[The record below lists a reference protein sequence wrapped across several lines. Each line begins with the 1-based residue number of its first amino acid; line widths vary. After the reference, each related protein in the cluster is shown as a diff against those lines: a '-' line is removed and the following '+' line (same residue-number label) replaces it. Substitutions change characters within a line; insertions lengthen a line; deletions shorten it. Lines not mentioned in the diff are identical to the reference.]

1 MSVAYFVVVLMLV
14 LVSPGRAG
22 SAPSSADT
30 RKSIE
35 EAIVLEQQSQKQVD
49 AWISEKEELSSRV
62 RNLKNE
68 LRYVERQQEE
78 YASYSTKQEQNI
90 RRIEEKQEDLKRMHR
105 ELEPYLGEVV
115 ERLQDFVQSD
125 LPFLSEERE
134 KRLAFI
140 SELVDDYHL
149 AASEKFRR
157 ILEALQV
164 EAEYGRYP
172 EVDETFLDIDGK
184 PTKVH
189 ILRIGRLA
197 LYYLTLDGKK
207 AGRYDPKSGRWE
219 DLPRDSAGEIKSAIQ
234 MIGKNRTMALVNLPV
249 APWF

>member
-1 MSVAYFVVVLMLV
+1 MSVAYVVVASMLV
-14 LVSPGRAG
+14 LISPGWAG
-22 SAPSSADT
+22 SAASSADT

-35 EAIVLEQQSQKQVD
+35 EAIVLQQQTQKQIDDWV
-49 AWISEKEELSSRV
+49 SEKEGLLSRI

-78 YASYSTKQEQNI
+78 YASYSRKQEQNI

-105 ELEPYLGEVV
+105 EFEPYLEEMV

-125 LPFLSEERE
+125 LPFLTEERE

-140 SELVDDYHL
+140 SESMGDYHL
-149 AASEKFRR
+149 AVSEKFRR

-184 PTKVH
+184 PTKVQM
-189 ILRIGRLA
+189 LRIGRLA

-207 AGRYDPKSGRWE
+207 AGRYDPKSGRWKE
-219 DLPRDSAGEIKSAIQ
+219 LPRDSAGEIKSAIQ

-249 APWF
+249 AP